1 MSLEDKNID
10 QMFSDAAHSQK
21 APQYDPAYWAEMN
34 AMLNARDA
42 KKRGFLF
49 WAFGGTI
56 VFAGLF
62 LSLFIFNMDLSKTQ
76 ERYTQVALST
86 EMQFENVDYT
96 KNAIRPIQKNVNT
109 DEKSVSSINKQERK
123 NTSTESNKMQSNS
136 DVNTRKNSLTNNKN
150 TRETK
155 SDKSLFIAQES
166 KGQSNSLEHSS
177 ELDLK
182 NENSD
187 DDLNRASIQVNEM
200 NHNHTAD
207 DAIQNLPFEFVN
219 VLHLDEAGNIFHSNN
234 NFKPRPRLSIYAK
247 LGGGLM
253 ENYKTSRPY
262 ESGLIDL
269 SLNLEGNF
277 NGIILRTG
285 VGAQHTSN
293 ADLILSK
300 KAKVYGFGV
309 TRHQRDLSYQSLFD
323 LYIPLEFGYRINATS
338 FGVGVQANYLI
349 NTGMDLNHYED
360 HFLVETEKYY
370 GNTDGLNKFSTQ
382 GYLWMEHQLTSR
394 IALGAKVGT
403 NISGRIKD
411 DSYFNQSSTTNPI
424 YGQITLRFNILQ

>member
-1 MSLEDKNID
+1 MSIEDKNID

-123 NTSTESNKMQSNS
+123 NTSTESNKM
-136 DVNTRKNSLTNNKN
+136 
-150 TRETK
+150 
-155 SDKSLFIAQES
+155 
-166 KGQSNSLEHSS
+166 QSNSLEHSS

-309 TRHQRDLSYQSLFD
+309 TRH
-323 LYIPLEFGYRINATS
+323 
-338 FGVGVQANYLI
+338 
-349 NTGMDLNHYED
+349 
-360 HFLVETEKYY
+360 
-370 GNTDGLNKFSTQ
+370 
-382 GYLWMEHQLTSR
+382 
-394 IALGAKVGT
+394 
-403 NISGRIKD
+403 
-411 DSYFNQSSTTNPI
+411 
-424 YGQITLRFNILQ
+424 